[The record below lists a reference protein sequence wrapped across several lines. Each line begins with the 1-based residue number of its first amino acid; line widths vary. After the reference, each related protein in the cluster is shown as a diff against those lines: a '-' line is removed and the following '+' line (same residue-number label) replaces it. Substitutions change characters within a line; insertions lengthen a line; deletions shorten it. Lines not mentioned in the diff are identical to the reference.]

1 MLRSVHKTAAV
12 AVTARDTTSVSATM
26 TTCVDTGLESTAAP
40 VRTAGVRQTALDDS
54 VSRAAVTAVEAVSQV
69 KDGVVARL
77 VTMGAPV
84 PTRSVAEDVETA
96 SALMSILVNA
106 TLDSRAQ
113 TVRSVLQDSMDP
125 TANWCVLIAEYEGP
139 VTMGRQAMVSVP
151 AI

>member
-1 MLRSVHKTAAV
+1 
-12 AVTARDTTSVSATM
+12 
-26 TTCVDTGLESTAAP
+26 
-40 VRTAGVRQTALDDS
+40 

-84 PTRSVAEDVETA
+84 PIRSVAEDVETA

-106 TLDSRAQ
+106 MLDSRAQ
-113 TVRSVLQDSMDP
+113 TVRSVLQDSMAP

-139 VTMGRQAMVSVP
+139 VTMERQAMVSVP

>member
-1 MLRSVHKTAAV
+1 MLLTVHKTATVGGTVQGMTCAS
-12 AVTARDTTSVSATM
+12 VTMMMCGDI
-26 TTCVDTGLESTAAP
+26 GLESIAVP
-40 VRTAGVRQTALDDS
+40 VRKDGVHQTALDDS

-77 VTMGAPV
+77 ATMGAPV

-106 TLDSRAQ
+106 MLDSRAQ
-113 TVRSVLQDSMDP
+113 IVRSVLQDSMDP